1 LNPARALFTLVFV
14 LPAFGQYAGPAILS
28 RGDAPAAMEAPQIK
42 FQPFLSVSASYST
55 GLSGVT
61 VDSQGNLANASA
73 YGAVIS
79 GGISGS
85 HSWRHTHAGLDYH
98 ASYNLYSGAGNS
110 VYNSFS
116 QGLSFGLSHQV
127 TRHIKFS
134 LRETLGWFSFS
145 NPNVG
150 LTPTVPFDPSQSG
163 IPTSDFYYTR
173 TIYSTTQADL
183 VIQKSTR
190 LSFDLG
196 GGLFINRYSSSALYG
211 VTGEDATG
219 DFQYRLSRRATVGA
233 NYSYTHYSFTGILS
247 SSDLHGGSLTYALR
261 ISRTVEFSGYGGFM
275 RAETK
280 FIQNVPVDPNVAAL
294 LGITSTSALVH
305 RINWVPSFSG
315 RLSKTFARGVA
326 YAAGGETVMPGNG
339 LFLTSR
345 TASVMGG
352 YGYTGLRRWS
362 LGVNCTYITALSIGN
377 VNGGYGNISGSF
389 SMSRSLGHSLS
400 FVTSYIANQYRS
412 PNFTGYNRLIYSASV
427 GIGWSPGNVP
437 LRIW

>member
-1 LNPARALFTLVFV
+1 MNPARALFTLVLV

-42 FQPFLSVSASYST
+42 FQPFLSVSASYSA
-55 GLSGVT
+55 GLSGVAV
-61 VDSQGNLANASA
+61 VDTQGNLANVSS
-73 YGAVIS
+73 YGVTFS

-85 HSWRHTHAGLDYH
+85 HSWRHTHIGLDYH
-98 ASYNLYSGAGNS
+98 ASYTYYSTASN
-110 VYNSFS
+110 YNAFN
-116 QGLSFGLSHQV
+116 QGLGFGLSHQV

-134 LRETLGWFSFS
+134 LREALGWFSFN

-150 LTPTVPFDPSQSG
+150 LTQTVPFDPAQSA

-173 TIYSTTQADL
+173 TIYSTTQADI

-196 GGLFINRYSSSALYG
+196 GGLFIDRYGSSALYG
-211 VTGEDATG
+211 VTGEDAMG
-219 DFQYRLSRRATVGA
+219 DFQYRLSRRATIGA
-233 NYSYTHYSFTGILS
+233 SYSFTHYSFTSILS
-247 SSDLHGGSLTYALR
+247 SSDIHGASLTYALR

-280 FIQNVPVDPNVAAL
+280 FIQSVPVDPNVAAL
-294 LGITSTSALVH
+294 LGITTTSALVH
-305 RINWVPSFSG
+305 NIIWAPNYSG
-315 RLSKTFARGVA
+315 RLSKTFARGVL
-326 YAAGGETVMPGNG
+326 YVAGGETITPGNG

-345 TASVMGG
+345 AASVMGG

-362 LGVNCTYITALSIGN
+362 LGVGCTYTTALSISN
-377 VNGGYGNISGSF
+377 VNGGYGSISGSF

-400 FVTSYIANQYRS
+400 FVTTYTATQYRS

-427 GIGWSPGNVP
+427 GIGWSPGEVP

>member
-1 LNPARALFTLVFV
+1 VNPARALFTLVFV

-42 FQPFLSVSASYST
+42 FQPFLSVSASYTT

-61 VDSQGNLANASA
+61 VNAQGNLANASG
-73 YGAVIS
+73 YGTTIA

-85 HSWRHTHAGLDYH
+85 HSWRHTHIGLDYH
-98 ASYNLYSGAGNS
+98 ASYAFYPNDTS
-110 VYNSFS
+110 YNSFS
-116 QGLSFGLSHQV
+116 QALGLGISHQV

-134 LRETLGWFSFS
+134 LRESLGWFSFS

-150 LTPTVPFDPSQSG
+150 LTQTVPFDPSQSA
-163 IPTSDFYYTR
+163 IPASDFYYTR
-173 TIYSTTQADL
+173 TIYATTQADL

-196 GGLFINRYSSSALYG
+196 GGFFINRYASTALYG
-211 VTGEDATG
+211 VTGENAMG
-219 DFQYRLSRRATVGA
+219 DFQYRLSRRATIGA
-233 NYSYTHYSFTGILS
+233 QYSFTHYSFTGILS
-247 SSDLHGGSLTYALR
+247 SSDLHGAALTYGLR

-275 RAETK
+275 HAETK
-280 FIQNVPVDPNVAAL
+280 FIQSVPVDPNVSAL
-294 LGITSTSALVH
+294 LGFSNTTALAYHV
-305 RINWVPSFSG
+305 NWVPNFSG

-326 YAAGGETVMPGNG
+326 YVGGGETVLPGNG

-345 TASVMGG
+345 TASVMAG

-362 LGVNCTYITALSIGN
+362 LGINVTYISALSIGN
-377 VNGGYGNISGSF
+377 VSGSYGNISGSF

-400 FVTSYIANQYRS
+400 FVTSYSANQYRS
-412 PNFTGYNRLIYSASV
+412 PNFTHYNRLIYTGSV
-427 GIGWSPGNVP
+427 GIGWSPGNIP

>member
-1 LNPARALFTLVFV
+1 MNPARALFTLVFV

-42 FQPFLSVSASYST
+42 FQPFLSASASYST

-61 VDSQGNLANASA
+61 VDTQGNLANASA
-73 YGAVIS
+73 YGAAIS

-85 HSWRHTHAGLDYH
+85 HSWRHTSVGLDYH
-98 ASYNLYSGAGNS
+98 AGYIIYANNS
-110 VYNSFS
+110 AYNSFN
-116 QGLSFGLSHQV
+116 QGLSFGMTHQISH
-127 TRHIKFS
+127 HIKFS
-134 LRETLGWFSFS
+134 LREALGWFSFS

-150 LTPTVPFDPSQSG
+150 LTQTVPFDPSQSA

-173 TIYSTTQADL
+173 TIYSSTQGDL
-183 VIQKSTR
+183 VIQKSSR

-211 VTGEDATG
+211 VTGETAMG
-219 DFQYRLSRRATVGA
+219 DFQYRLSRRSTFGA

-247 SSDLHGGSLTYALR
+247 SSDLQGASLTYALR
-261 ISRTVEFSGYGGFM
+261 ISRTVEFSGYAGFM
-275 RAETK
+275 HAETK

-294 LGITSTSALVH
+294 LGFTTTSALVH
-305 RINWVPSFSG
+305 RVNWVPNFSG
-315 RLSKTFARGVA
+315 RLSKTFAHGVA
-326 YAAGGETVMPGNG
+326 YAAGGETVTPGNG

-345 TASVMGG
+345 AASVIAG

-362 LGVNCTYITALSIGN
+362 LGVGVTYTTALSIGN
-377 VNGGYGNISGSF
+377 VNGAYGNISGSF

-400 FVTSYIANQYRS
+400 FVTSYSANQYRS
-412 PNFTGYNRLIYSASV
+412 PDFTGYNRLIYTASV
-427 GIGWSPGNVP
+427 GIGWSPGNIP

>member
-1 LNPARALFTLVFV
+1 VNPARALFTLVFV

-42 FQPFLSVSASYST
+42 FQPFLSVSASYTT

-61 VDSQGNLANASA
+61 VNAQGNLANASG
-73 YGAVIS
+73 YGTTIA

-85 HSWRHTHAGLDYH
+85 HSWRHTHIGLDYH
-98 ASYNLYSGAGNS
+98 ASYAFYPNDTS
-110 VYNSFS
+110 YNSFS
-116 QGLSFGLSHQV
+116 QALGLGLSHQV

-134 LRETLGWFSFS
+134 LRESLGWFSFS

-150 LTPTVPFDPSQSG
+150 LTQTVPFDPSQSA
-163 IPTSDFYYTR
+163 IPASDFYYTR
-173 TIYSTTQADL
+173 TIYATTQADL

-196 GGLFINRYSSSALYG
+196 GGFFINRYASTALYG
-211 VTGEDATG
+211 VTGENAMG
-219 DFQYRLSRRATVGA
+219 DFQYRLSRRATIGA
-233 NYSYTHYSFTGILS
+233 QYSFTHYSFTGILS
-247 SSDLHGGSLTYALR
+247 SSDLHGAALTYGLR

-275 RAETK
+275 HAETK
-280 FIQNVPVDPNVAAL
+280 FIQSVPVDPNVSAL
-294 LGITSTSALVH
+294 LGFSNTTALAYHV
-305 RINWVPSFSG
+305 NWVPNFSG

-326 YAAGGETVMPGNG
+326 YVGGGETVLPGNG

-345 TASVMGG
+345 TASVMAG

-362 LGVNCTYITALSIGN
+362 LGINVTYISALSIGN
-377 VNGGYGNISGSF
+377 VSGSYGNISGSF

-400 FVTSYIANQYRS
+400 FVTSYSANQYRS
-412 PNFTGYNRLIYSASV
+412 PNFTHYNRLIYTGSV
-427 GIGWSPGNVP
+427 GIGWSPGAIP

>member
-1 LNPARALFTLVFV
+1 MNPARALFTLVFV

-42 FQPFLSVSASYST
+42 FQPFLSVSASYTT

-61 VDSQGNLANASA
+61 VNAQGNLANASG
-73 YGAVIS
+73 YGTTIA

-85 HSWRHTHAGLDYH
+85 HSWRHTHIGLDYH
-98 ASYNLYSGAGNS
+98 ASYAFYPNDTS
-110 VYNSFS
+110 YNSFS
-116 QGLSFGLSHQV
+116 QALGLGLSHQV

-134 LRETLGWFSFS
+134 LRESLGWFSFS

-150 LTPTVPFDPSQSG
+150 LTQTVPFDPSQSA
-163 IPTSDFYYTR
+163 IPASDFYYTR
-173 TIYSTTQADL
+173 TIYATTQADL

-196 GGLFINRYSSSALYG
+196 GGFFINRYASTALYG
-211 VTGEDATG
+211 VTGENAMG
-219 DFQYRLSRRATVGA
+219 DFQYRLSRRATIGA
-233 NYSYTHYSFTGILS
+233 QYSFTHYSFTGILS
-247 SSDLHGGSLTYALR
+247 SSDLHGAALTYGLR

-275 RAETK
+275 HAETK
-280 FIQNVPVDPNVAAL
+280 FIQSVPVDPNVSAL
-294 LGITSTSALVH
+294 LGFSNTTALAYHV
-305 RINWVPSFSG
+305 NWVPNFSG

-326 YAAGGETVMPGNG
+326 YVGGGETVLPGNG

-345 TASVMGG
+345 TASVMAG

-362 LGVNCTYITALSIGN
+362 LGINVTYISALSIGN
-377 VNGGYGNISGSF
+377 VSGSYGNISGSF

-400 FVTSYIANQYRS
+400 FVTSYSANQYRS
-412 PNFTGYNRLIYSASV
+412 PNFTHYNRLIYTGSV
-427 GIGWSPGNVP
+427 GIGWSPGAIP

>member
-14 LPAFGQYAGPAILS
+14 LPVFGQYAGPAILS

-42 FQPFLSVSASYST
+42 FQPFLSVTASYTS
-55 GLSGVT
+55 GLAGIAVN
-61 VDSQGNLANASA
+61 SQGNLPSVSA
-73 YGAVIS
+73 YGVTFS

-85 HSWRHTHAGLDYH
+85 HSWRHTHLGLDYH
-98 ASYNLYSGAGNS
+98 ASYTDYSGSGNS
-110 VYNSFS
+110 AYNSLS
-116 QGLSFGLSHQV
+116 QSLAFGLAHQF

-134 LRETLGWFSFS
+134 LREAVGMFSFN

-150 LTPTVPFDPSQSG
+150 LTQTVPFDASQSG

-196 GGLFINRYSSSALYG
+196 GGLFINRYASSALYG
-211 VTGEDATG
+211 VTGEDAMG
-219 DFQYRLSRRATVGA
+219 DFQYRLSRRATIGA
-233 NYSYTHYSFTGILS
+233 NYSFTHYSFTGILS
-247 SSDLHGGSLTYALR
+247 NSDIHGASLTYGLR

-280 FIQNVPVDPNVAAL
+280 FIQSVPVDPNVAAL
-294 LGITSTSALVH
+294 LGITSTTTLVH
-305 RINWVPSFSG
+305 HINWMPNFAG
-315 RLSKTFARGVA
+315 RLSKTFARGVL
-326 YAAGGETVMPGNG
+326 YVSGGETIVPGNG

-345 TASVMGG
+345 AASVNGG

-362 LGVNCTYITALSIGN
+362 LGVGCTYTTALSIGN
-377 VNGGYGNISGSF
+377 VNGSYGNISGSF

-400 FVTSYIANQYRS
+400 FVASYAANQYRS
-412 PNFTGYNRLIYSASV
+412 PDFTHYNRLIYTGSV
-427 GIGWSPGNVP
+427 GIGWSPGDIP

>member
-1 LNPARALFTLVFV
+1 MNPARALFALVLV

-42 FQPFLSVSASYST
+42 FQPFLSVSASYTT

-61 VDSQGNLANASA
+61 VNAQGNLANASG
-73 YGAVIS
+73 YGTTIA

-85 HSWRHTHAGLDYH
+85 HSWRHTHIGLDYH
-98 ASYNLYSGAGNS
+98 ASYAFYPNDTS
-110 VYNSFS
+110 YNSFS
-116 QGLSFGLSHQV
+116 QALGLGLSHQV

-134 LRETLGWFSFS
+134 LRESLGWFSFS

-150 LTPTVPFDPSQSG
+150 LTQTVPFDPSQSA
-163 IPTSDFYYTR
+163 IPASDFYYTR
-173 TIYSTTQADL
+173 TIYATTQADL

-196 GGLFINRYSSSALYG
+196 GGFFINRYASTALYG
-211 VTGEDATG
+211 VTGENAMG
-219 DFQYRLSRRATVGA
+219 DFQYRLSRRATIGA
-233 NYSYTHYSFTGILS
+233 QYSFTHYSFTGILS
-247 SSDLHGGSLTYALR
+247 SSDLHGAALTYGLR

-275 RAETK
+275 HAETK
-280 FIQNVPVDPNVAAL
+280 FIQSVPVDPNVSAL
-294 LGITSTSALVH
+294 LGFSNTTALAYHV
-305 RINWVPSFSG
+305 NWVPNFSG

-326 YAAGGETVMPGNG
+326 YVGGGETVLPGNG

-345 TASVMGG
+345 TASVMAG

-362 LGVNCTYITALSIGN
+362 LGINVTYISALSIGN
-377 VNGGYGNISGSF
+377 VSGSYGNISGSF
-389 SMSRSLGHSLS
+389 SMSRSLGHALS
-400 FVTSYIANQYRS
+400 FVTSYSANQYRS
-412 PNFTGYNRLIYSASV
+412 PNFTLYNRLIYTGSV
-427 GIGWSPGNVP
+427 GIGWSPGDIP